1 MKTKILAMM
10 FPLFLGTASIN
21 ANTTPKHVEVR
32 VTENAPESSKQIA
45 HDLQIR
51 LDKIQNL
58 DYNSLSKDQK
68 QDVRKEIKSI
78 KKEARRAEGV
88 YIYLGSGLLLVA
100 IIILLIVLL

>member
-1 MKTKILAMM
+1 MRTRILTML

-21 ANTTPKHVEVR
+21 ASTTKPIEVR
-32 VTENAPESSKQIA
+32 VTENASEQSKQIA

-51 LDKIQNL
+51 LDKIQGL

-68 QDVRKEIKSI
+68 QEVRKEIKAI
-78 KKEARRAEGV
+78 KKEARRAQGV

-100 IIILLIVLL
+100 IIVLLIILL

>member
-1 MKTKILAMM
+1 MRTRILTVL

-21 ANTTPKHVEVR
+21 ASTPKPVEVR
-32 VTENAPESSKQIA
+32 VTENASEQSKQIA
-45 HDLQIR
+45 QDLQIR

-68 QDVRKEIKSI
+68 QEVRKEIKAI
-78 KKEARRAEGV
+78 KKEARRTEGV

-100 IIILLIVLL
+100 IIVLLIILL